1 MSPERPQPAHDRD
14 PGQAAPG
21 LSLPDVASTAGVPQ
35 GALWHARELGLLP
48 PPDARTGRW
57 SAADARDIQRRWPQI
72 ASAIEAAR
80 ELGAGRCA
88 ELLARTTGLAVR
100 QTHVE
105 RLADR
110 GMLKPTRTYRRRPLY
125 RVADVRALA
134 DDPLSRALLSEIVS
148 NRAPAGADGHARA

>member
-1 MSPERPQPAHDRD
+1 MSREGPDLARE
-14 PGQAAPG
+14 PGPPDLGPG
-21 LSLPDVASTAGVPQ
+21 LSLPDMASAVGVPR

-48 PPDARTGRW
+48 PPDVGAGRW
-57 SAADARDIQRRWPQI
+57 SAADVRDIQQRWPQI

-100 QTHVE
+100 QIHVE

-110 GMLKPTRTYRRRPLY
+110 GVLTPTRTYRRRPLY
-125 RVADVRALA
+125 RVADVQALA

-148 NRAPAGADGHARA
+148 DRAPAGADGQAR